1 MSLSIPL
8 LPLRRASSFRRL
20 RLLLHS
26 SLALTLPFSFLF
38 ICQFLPASR
47 VTPCAQVFPALLFR
61 VVPNRTGRFRF
72 ATGTLLPTQ
81 RDQLFI
87 VTIHAQIPAIHCLT
101 PQPTPGRLIASARD
115 ARVRRNRRAFAIVT
129 SMAQTD
135 SSFDAGVVPTRGRL
149 LASTRT
155 ADFILEFR
163 QFFVIALATQALAL
177 YHFRPVPAPVG
188 FSAVA
193 HRALF
198 IRQHDLLGSVTRL
211 TDIRALNDCLG
222 RENDRAIGECF
233 CERHT
238 HTHREKERERETGF
252 AIYEFQS
259 TSFPNEDARYKTH
272 FQIFPIKARSRE
284 PPDGSLDAK
293 RPRPP
298 FFEPRARFLGLLSRG
313 GFSFLDAVVDVTSSS
328 STTLRIGLQK
338 FGLITFTLFP
348 SNVCVVPMLAFFVYA
363 RFFLPNTRRRS
374 HIGPTRRWCF
384 RHSIEREDE
393 EEEEEEIRIDE
404 RERERER
411 EKGEEPLFHV

>member
-233 CERHT
+233 CETHTHT
-238 HTHREKERERETGF
+238 HTHRE
-252 AIYEFQS
+252 
-259 TSFPNEDARYKTH
+259 
-272 FQIFPIKARSRE
+272 
-284 PPDGSLDAK
+284 
-293 RPRPP
+293 
-298 FFEPRARFLGLLSRG
+298 
-313 GFSFLDAVVDVTSSS
+313 
-328 STTLRIGLQK
+328 
-338 FGLITFTLFP
+338 
-348 SNVCVVPMLAFFVYA
+348 
-363 RFFLPNTRRRS
+363 
-374 HIGPTRRWCF
+374 
-384 RHSIEREDE
+384 
-393 EEEEEEIRIDE
+393 
-404 RERERER
+404 RERERDGVRDLRISVDVIPQRRR
-411 EKGEEPLFHV
+411 EI

>member
-87 VTIHAQIPAIHCLT
+87 VTIHAQIPVIHCLT
-101 PQPTPGRLIASARD
+101 PHPTPGRLIASARD

-211 TDIRALNDCLG
+211 TDIRALND
-222 RENDRAIGECF
+222 
-233 CERHT
+233 
-238 HTHREKERERETGF
+238 
-252 AIYEFQS
+252 
-259 TSFPNEDARYKTH
+259 
-272 FQIFPIKARSRE
+272 
-284 PPDGSLDAK
+284 
-293 RPRPP
+293 
-298 FFEPRARFLGLLSRG
+298 
-313 GFSFLDAVVDVTSSS
+313 
-328 STTLRIGLQK
+328 
-338 FGLITFTLFP
+338 FTLFP

-404 RERERER
+404 RERERE
-411 EKGEEPLFHV
+411 KGEEPLFHV